1 MPLLHN
7 VYQEENVGTT
17 MSYHKTFPRRPTNLI
32 HLPPLNL
39 PKNALSEK
47 PKILERGSFTQAAP
61 VKEQKEHRRVSDA
74 IANNYSPRAS
84 HLTTSLIYETT
95 KYGFTLEE
103 MHVFCPR
110 AQFEKTAIVTTDQK
124 YPLSNIVRTPSEL
137 SHEGKYLTKST
148 HVSEFHSIPS
158 TIQST
163 PPGKVESSVN
173 SSHSVQKREYSEFE
187 KRILD
192 VQFYSK
198 NYLSE
203 GLPRSGTPIGT
214 DLTRY
219 YNLMAKA
226 IDSDFITPLTR
237 EFLEHTQHFSSND
250 TLLTAFPKLTNQ
262 LLKEIDEDYIEAIKK
277 AILDYILLDPSEQV
291 RLGVYIQPQV
301 MSCMKHERFPWH
313 NSVTEARN
321 FLKYNLFITHPVN
334 TAILYTF
341 QHKYSTYRLLSIDT
355 LKQFLPMTIEQLV
368 IYVKETVR
376 RNAKNLQETWLS
388 ECASIIDSRREDV
401 EGRFLKDR
409 TDSRLDY
416 MDKFF
421 SSVASLMSNLL
432 RTCVQDSLSELLTL
446 IECYMDGN
454 DYSGEYNIM
463 TGLGLPTKMHVLKI
477 SLNTDVPNVSTIF
490 EPSFDVIQHH
500 LSDIVDVIVTS
511 TSHFPCIEHCLF
523 HSVEN
528 LPTNYIRSV
537 GQNEQLVL
545 NTKQKIQNVVNKNSC
560 GPTRYLSTYT
570 PFYYL
575 IDTKTS
581 DWTNQF
587 INEDHSLQEY
597 SDILDNIL
605 RLRKQVFLL
614 PTIMPMNMFL
624 LEADQINQLL
634 INQAD
639 YLVTTLCNKV
649 ISNSQLF
656 YRSICKQYDQIV
668 ETITRHVTTTSE
680 LVALQKYIDGLSCGE
695 LLALKEKQEVAA
707 ANVMFMMTYVV
718 MKREDFLLINN
729 TFSWSN
735 RITPI
740 ISKIESQL
748 QKQHDLAVEKLN
760 GWRKRILD
768 NVSGL
773 SKKLKEFATK
783 DRMSEAQQI
792 LSEIRIIENQLE
804 VLKKEK
810 QKINE
815 EEMMLGL
822 EEISEFEQV
831 QFLATAVEPYERLWS
846 NAVKL
851 QTQYECWM
859 NGPLLNVNS
868 EEVDQEIQTLWR
880 IAYKL
885 TQVFNH
891 PDKKG
896 PFKAARAMKNRL
908 EKFKINIPLVKALC
922 NPGIKNRHW
931 KMMSEKVGF
940 DITPQEDTPLS
951 EILKLDLERYLDE
964 LSAISSQA
972 NKEFALEKAL
982 SKMKDDWENM
992 AFNFTPYKDTEL
1004 FILSAFD
1011 DIQALLDD
1019 HIVKTT
1025 TMKGSAFVGPFEK
1038 EIKEWGY
1045 SLNRM
1050 KGILE
1055 SWLKV
1060 QSAWLYLEPIFGSA
1074 DIREQIPVQ
1083 GKMFEEV
1090 DQNWKQIMS
1099 TAKQSHKALTVASQD
1114 QMLEKLQY
1122 SVTLLEDIQ
1131 CGLNDYLEKKRLF
1144 FPRFFFL
1151 SNDELL
1157 EILSETKD
1165 PLRVQPHL
1173 KKCFESIAQLVFTPE
1188 KVIVA
1193 MESSEKER
1201 VNFCTNIVPS
1211 EAHGLVEKWLQQ
1223 VEHAMKLSLK
1233 QEMAKAVES
1242 YIQNHRNK
1250 WVLMWPG
1257 QIVLAASQVHWTAEI
1272 TKAIEKGSIQQYV
1285 EKRQH
1290 HIEEIVEIVRGNIS
1304 KMARITLGA
1313 LIVIDVHARDIESQL
1328 ISSQV
1333 SNVQDFNWI
1342 SHLRYYFEDQSVI
1355 VRMVTTSVAYAYEY
1369 LGNSSRLVIT
1379 PLTDRCYRTL
1389 MSAIRLNLGGAPE
1402 GPAGTGKT
1410 ETSKDLA
1417 KAVAKQCVV
1426 FNCSDSLDYKAMGKF
1441 FKGLAQSG
1449 AWACFDEFNRIE
1461 LEVLSVIAQQLQTI
1475 QRAIIEQRNMFVF
1488 EGTYISL
1495 DPTCTIFITMNPG
1508 YAGRAELPDN
1518 LKVLFRTVAMMV
1530 PDYAMI
1536 SEILLYSMGFADARN
1551 LSTKIV
1557 ATYRLCS
1564 EQLSTQQHYDYGMR
1578 AVRSVLTAV
1587 GNLKLMYPD
1596 QSEAL
1601 LVLKSIKDVNLP
1613 KFLSQDITLFEG
1625 IISDLFPGLEL
1636 PQSEYSHLEMAIKKT
1651 LDIRNLQPVPWYIEK
1666 IIQIYNMILVRHGL
1680 MIVGEPIA
1688 GKTCAYKV
1696 LADALGDLSQ
1706 QNLMDENQVD
1716 YRIINPK
1723 AITMGQLYG
1732 RCDPITNEWTDG
1744 VLANS
1749 FREHASS
1756 TSKNRKWMVFDGPVD
1771 AIWIENMN
1779 TVLDDNKKLCL
1790 MSGEIIQMSSKQ
1802 NMIFEVCHLEQASPA
1817 TVSRCGMIYMD
1828 ALQLGWNTLVK
1839 SWMQKTLEDFTKG
1852 EKNTIEYLFNWLLP
1866 SSLDYVTK
1874 HCTQI
1879 VPCQYMHLVLNMLKL
1894 YECLLEEIRRI
1905 GGPQDE
1911 MVNVDDIAGFS
1922 VIQEKLAEEKS
1933 NMIITHFLFALVWS
1947 LSATLTSDSSLKF
1960 QEFFHKLCETESI
1973 NARPKEMKFSRSLLI
1988 PKKGSIYDYIY
1999 MKKQYGSWRT
2009 WESLVDPTI
2018 ITEKTKMNKI
2028 LVNTKETE
2036 RQNFFLRLFFHQG
2049 KPLLFVGP
2057 TGTGKSSVINSFLL
2071 KLNKDSYI
2079 TCNINFSAQTSAN
2092 QTQDIIVSKLERR
2105 CKGVY
2110 GPSGEKILC
2119 VFVDD
2124 LNMPALENGAQ
2135 PPIELL
2141 RQWLDH
2147 GFWYDRKDTTMFEL
2161 VNVKI
2166 LSAMAPTSGGRN
2178 PITTRFLRHFNII
2191 HIDAFSEDILKEI
2204 FSPMTEWHFRQF
2216 PVSLRRF
2223 SRIIIHATLDIY
2235 KKVVTKF
2242 LPTPSKS
2249 HYVFNLRDFARVIQ
2263 GILLFSP
2270 QSVSEDPECIHKI
2283 IRLWTHE
2290 TYRLFSDRL
2299 VDQADQEAFFKIL
2312 KLSIEAQFKEKF
2324 NSVFGHLAPKGKQ
2337 VTPKDMRCLIFGDFM
2352 EPKEGSVRLYDEISD
2367 QDELRQVIEKY
2378 LADYNL
2384 MSKTPM
2390 DLVMFH
2396 LAVEHITRINRVL
2409 KQPNGH
2415 CLLIGIGGTGR
2426 QSATRMAAFI
2436 AEFELIQ
2443 IEMGKDY
2450 STAEWREDLMKII
2463 RKSGEDST
2471 PLVFFLGDY
2480 QIKNPSFLEDIN
2492 MLLNTGDIPN
2502 LYDNEQR
2509 LEIIEKMQQLT
2520 LQENITI
2527 EFTSLNMFNKF
2538 IERVRQNLHIVLA
2551 FSPIGEAFRNR
2562 LRMYPSLIN
2571 CCTIDWFEQW
2581 PDDAL
2586 QLVANKLLDD
2596 VEMHED
2602 LRQQSVEMCKHFH
2615 ISVRALTTKY
2625 YEALNHQN
2633 YVTPTSY
2640 LELIRTF
2647 KTLLSQKR
2655 MEILTLKNRYL
2666 VGLEKLEFSKFQI
2679 NIMQKE
2685 LFALQPQL
2693 LETSK
2698 ETVELIKT
2706 IEKERHEVEAVKQL
2720 VEQDEAVSNKAA
2732 MEAQSIKN
2740 ECEEKLKLAMP
2751 AFNTAV
2757 AALHTL
2763 KQNDITIVKAMTN
2776 PPQGVKLVM
2785 AAVCTMKG
2793 IKPDKKTD
2801 QNGKIVEDYWTA
2813 SKKMLSDMKFL
2824 DSLRDYD
2831 KDNIPPAIINKIR
2844 EKYISNKEFDP
2855 SIIKNVSS
2863 ACEGL
2868 CKWVKAI
2875 DAYDSVI
2882 KFVAPKK
2889 ESLAVAETFLK
2900 EQMGELGK
2908 KQKEL
2913 KDVKAKLDS
2922 LKQNLHIKQQE
2933 KKNLEFNIELT
2944 KVKLERAEK
2953 LINGLGGEH
2962 DRWIQAVDSL
2972 TNTYDNIIGDVLLS
2986 ASVVAY
2992 LGPFISSYRQECL
3005 QEWYKCCKKKGIP
3018 LSAQFSLSKTLGNPL
3033 KIREWQ
3039 IAGLPVDSYSV
3050 ENGIIVDNCG
3060 RWPLIID
3067 PQGQAN
3073 KWIKNMEC
3081 HNKLQVT
3088 KHTDA
3093 NYGRI
3098 IENCLQFGC
3107 PCLLENVGE
3116 ELDPLLEPILLKQT
3130 FKQRGVDYVRFRD
3143 RVVEYSKD
3151 FRLYLTTCLRNPHYL
3166 PEVSLKVTLIN
3177 FVITPNG
3184 LEDQLLGI
3192 VAAREKPDLE
3202 EKKNQLIIESAQNK
3216 RQLKE
3221 IEDKILDVLSNS
3233 QGNILEDETA
3243 IQVLSSSKTLS
3254 EDIEEKQLAASL
3266 TELDIDE
3273 VRNGYKPVARHGSI
3287 LFFTISDL
3295 ANIDP
3300 MYQYSLTWFIHLYHQ
3315 AITNSEPSQI
3325 LSERINYLNDY
3336 FTRSVHNNVCRSLF
3350 EKDKLLFTFL
3360 LCIGLTKA
3368 QGLIDDLE
3376 WRFLLTGG
3384 LALENPYSN
3393 PASDWL
3399 PEKNW
3404 SEIVRCSQLS
3414 SLQTFREHFT
3424 NRLQEWKAVYD
3435 SPQPHQMKYPSP
3447 YGEELTQLQ
3456 ELLVLRCLRPDKMI
3470 PAIQNFIQQRM
3481 GQAYIEPTTF
3491 DLSVSY
3497 EESSPQTP
3505 LIFILSPGV
3514 DPMAA
3519 LFRFAEDKGRSK
3531 GLQAISL
3538 GQGQGPIAEQ
3548 RILEATEQGTWV
3560 VLQNCHLAVSW
3571 FGHLENICETVLQNP
3586 AHTKES
3592 FRLWLTTYPSSQ
3604 FPVSVL
3610 QNSIKII
3617 NEPPKGLRAKLLQSY
3632 SSSPVAEQQF
3642 FESCNKPRVFK
3653 KLLFGLC
3660 FFHALVQER
3669 RKFGALGWNIPY
3681 QFNESDLNVSIQQL
3695 QMLIN
3700 DYEDPPLEA
3709 LVYLTGECNYGGR
3722 VTDNSDRRLIM
3733 SLLKK
3738 FYCHDIIVNDDYK
3751 FSESGLYY
3759 APPCGSLD
3767 CYLEYIRGLPYIP
3780 HPEVFGLHENADISK
3795 DQQETQQLF
3804 EGVLMTLPKQ
3814 TLGAGKSSQD
3824 IIEDLASDILSKM
3837 PAAFEVEE
3845 IQKKYAVSYH
3855 ESMNTVLVQELL
3867 RFNRLLKVI
3876 IWSLEEIQKAI
3887 YGLVVMSAK
3896 LERIVNS
3903 MIVGKVPAVWAEK
3916 SYPSL
3921 KPLGSYV
3928 SDLLARIQFFNHWIS
3943 EGQPTVF
3950 WISGFYF
3957 TQSFLMGV
3965 MQNYARSHK
3974 IPIDHLTL
3982 SFRIMKQEH
3991 EMPSKPIT
3999 GAYINGL
4006 FLEGACWCR
4015 QAGILS
4021 EALPK
4026 VLYDLMPII
4035 WIKPVKKEEFQAEEN
4050 YQCPVYKT
4058 SARRGNLS
4066 TTGHSTNYVLTIQ
4079 LPSNRDEDYW
4089 INQGVAL
4096 LCQLDN

>member
-1 MPLLHN
+1 MKDGVISDEKEMEIRN

-17 MSYHKTFPRRPTNLI
+17 MSFHKTFPRRPTNLI

-47 PKILERGSFTQAAP
+47 PKILDRGSFTQAAP

-103 MHVFCPR
+103 MHMFCPR
-110 AQFEKTAIVTTDQK
+110 AQFEKTATVTTDQK
-124 YPLSNIVRTPSEL
+124 YPLSKIIRTPSEL
-137 SHEGKYLTKST
+137 SHEGTSLTKST
-148 HVSEFHSIPS
+148 HISEFHSIPS

-163 PPGKVESSVN
+163 PPRKVESSAN

-226 IDSDFITPLTR
+226 IDSDFITPLTI

-262 LLKEIDEDYIEAIKK
+262 LLKEIDEDYTEAIKK

-291 RLGVYIQPQV
+291 RLGVYIQPQ
-301 MSCMKHERFPWH
+301 
-313 NSVTEARN
+313 
-321 FLKYNLFITHPVN
+321 
-334 TAILYTF
+334 
-341 QHKYSTYRLLSIDT
+341 
-355 LKQFLPMTIEQLV
+355 
-368 IYVKETVR
+368 
-376 RNAKNLQETWLS
+376 
-388 ECASIIDSRREDV
+388 
-401 EGRFLKDR
+401 
-409 TDSRLDY
+409 
-416 MDKFF
+416 
-421 SSVASLMSNLL
+421 
-432 RTCVQDSLSELLTL
+432 
-446 IECYMDGN
+446 
-454 DYSGEYNIM
+454 
-463 TGLGLPTKMHVLKI
+463 
-477 SLNTDVPNVSTIF
+477 
-490 EPSFDVIQHH
+490 
-500 LSDIVDVIVTS
+500 
-511 TSHFPCIEHCLF
+511 
-523 HSVEN
+523 
-528 LPTNYIRSV
+528 
-537 GQNEQLVL
+537 
-545 NTKQKIQNVVNKNSC
+545 
-560 GPTRYLSTYT
+560 
-570 PFYYL
+570 
-575 IDTKTS
+575 
-581 DWTNQF
+581 
-587 INEDHSLQEY
+587 
-597 SDILDNIL
+597 
-605 RLRKQVFLL
+605 
-614 PTIMPMNMFL
+614 
-624 LEADQINQLL
+624 LL

-649 ISNSQLF
+649 ISDSQLF

-740 ISKIESQL
+740 ISNIENQL

-768 NVSGL
+768 SVSGL

-792 LSEIRIIENQLE
+792 LAEIRIIENQLE

-810 QKINE
+810 QNINE

-868 EEVDQEIQTLWR
+868 EEVDQE
-880 IAYKL
+880 
-885 TQVFNH
+885 
-891 PDKKG
+891 
-896 PFKAARAMKNRL
+896 
-908 EKFKINIPLVKALC
+908 
-922 NPGIKNRHW
+922 
-931 KMMSEKVGF
+931 VGF

-992 AFNFTPYKDTEL
+992 AFNFSPYKDTEL

-1045 SLNRM
+1045 NLNRM
-1050 KGILE
+1050 KDILE

-1223 VEHAMKLSLK
+1223 
-1233 QEMAKAVES
+1233 
-1242 YIQNHRNK
+1242 
-1250 WVLMWPG
+1250 
-1257 QIVLAASQVHWTAEI
+1257 
-1272 TKAIEKGSIQQYV
+1272 AIEKGSIQQYV
-1285 EKRQH
+1285 EERQH
-1290 HIEEIVEIVRGNIS
+1290 QIEEIVEIVRGNIS

-1328 ISSQV
+1328 IRSQV

-1389 MSAIRLNLGGAPE
+1389 MCAIRLNLGGAPE

-1536 SEILLYSMGFADARN
+1536 SEILLYSMGFVDAKN

-1557 ATYRLCS
+1557 ATYKLCS

-1596 QSEAL
+1596 RSEAL

-1636 PQSEYSHLEMAIKKT
+1636 PQSEYSHLEMAIKRT

-1696 LADALGDLSQ
+1696 LADALGELSQ

-1716 YRIINPK
+1716 YQIINPK

-1779 TVLDDNKKLCL
+1779 TVLDDNKK
-1790 MSGEIIQMSSKQ
+1790 
-1802 NMIFEVCHLEQASPA
+1802 
-1817 TVSRCGMIYMD
+1817 
-1828 ALQLGWNTLVK
+1828 
-1839 SWMQKTLEDFTKG
+1839 
-1852 EKNTIEYLFNWLLP
+1852 YLFNWLLP

-1894 YECLLEEIRRI
+1894 YECLLEEIRHI

-1947 LSATLTSDSSLKF
+1947 LSATLTFDSSLKF

-2018 ITEKTKMNKI
+2018 ITGKTKMNKV

-2036 RQNFFLRLFFHQG
+2036 KQNFFLRLFFNQG

-2092 QTQDIIVSKLERR
+2092 QTQDIIVSKLER
-2105 CKGVY
+2105 
-2110 GPSGEKILC
+2110 
-2119 VFVDD
+2119 
-2124 LNMPALENGAQ
+2124 
-2135 PPIELL
+2135 
-2141 RQWLDH
+2141 
-2147 GFWYDRKDTTMFEL
+2147 KDTTMFEL
-2161 VNVKI
+2161 INVKI

-2299 VDQADQEAFFKIL
+2299 VDQADQESFFKIL

-2426 QSATRMAAFI
+2426 QSATRLAAFI

-2480 QIKNPSFLEDIN
+2480 QIKDPSFLEDIN

-2655 MEILTLKNRYL
+2655 MEILTLKNRYV

-2706 IEKERHEVEAVKQL
+2706 IEKERHEVEAAKQL
-2720 VEQDEAVSNKAA
+2720 VEQDEAVANKAA
-2732 MEAQSIKN
+2732 TEAQSIKN

-2801 QNGKIVEDYWTA
+2801 QNGKIVEDYWAA

-2875 DAYDSVI
+2875 DVYDSVI
-2882 KFVAPKK
+2882 
-2889 ESLAVAETFLK
+2889 
-2900 EQMGELGK
+2900 
-2908 KQKEL
+2908 
-2913 KDVKAKLDS
+2913 
-2922 LKQNLHIKQQE
+2922 
-2933 KKNLEFNIELT
+2933 KNLEFNIELT

-3005 QEWYKCCKKKGIP
+3005 QEWYKCCKKRGIP

-3039 IAGLPVDSYSV
+3039 IAGLPVDSFSV

-3130 FKQRGVDYVRFRD
+3130 FKQ
-3143 RVVEYSKD
+3143 
-3151 FRLYLTTCLRNPHYL
+3151 
-3166 PEVSLKVTLIN
+3166 VTLIN

-3254 EDIEEKQLAASL
+3254 EDIEEKQLTASL

-3360 LCIGLTKA
+3360 LCIGLAKA
-3368 QGLIDDLE
+3368 QDLIDDLE

-3424 NRLQEWKAVYD
+3424 N
-3435 SPQPHQMKYPSP
+3435 H
-3447 YGEELTQLQ
+3447 
-3456 ELLVLRCLRPDKMI
+3456 MI
-3470 PAIQNFIQQRM
+3470 PAIQKFIQQRM

-3491 DLSVSY
+3491 DLSISY

-3531 GLQAISL
+3531 GLQTVSL

-3571 FGHLENICETVLQNP
+3571 FGQLENICET
-3586 AHTKES
+3586 
-3592 FRLWLTTYPSSQ
+3592 
-3604 FPVSVL
+3604 
-3610 QNSIKII
+3610 
-3617 NEPPKGLRAKLLQSY
+3617 
-3632 SSSPVAEQQF
+3632 
-3642 FESCNKPRVFK
+3642 VFK

-3804 EGVLMTLPKQ
+3804 EGVLKTLPKQ

-3982 SFRIMKQEH
+3982 SFKIMKQEH

-4006 FLEGACWCR
+4006 FLEGAHWCR
-4015 QAGILS
+4015 QTGILA

-4035 WIKPVKKEEFQAEEN
+4035 WIKPVKKEEFHAEEN